1 MQLSRLIKQ
10 KSYEKVEFV
19 LRRHAITFVPML
31 LLSVLLLAVPVGI
44 YILIQGI
51 FPSFF
56 DSTIIFPI
64 LVLSLSGYL
73 LSIYLFIF
81 AQFIDFY
88 LDLWIVTNDRIV
100 DIEQFNLFSRSISE
114 LDLYAIQDITS
125 DVHGFFATLFDYG
138 DVTIKTAS
146 QNANIVFRDIPNPN
160 FIRQRIIQMADKDKQ
175 YHLNGAAAST
185 PKS

>member
-1 MQLSRLIKQ
+1 MQLARLIKQ

-31 LLSVLLLAVPVGI
+31 ALAIVLLAVPAVGYIMIEGLFPTFLTHPLI
-44 YILIQGI
+44 YPILIL
-51 FPSFF
+51 SA
-56 DSTIIFPI
+56 ST
-64 LVLSLSGYL
+64 YL

-81 AQFIDFY
+81 ADFIDFY

-114 LDLYAIQDITS
+114 LDLFRIQDVTT

-138 DVTIKTAS
+138 NVTVKTAS
-146 QNANIVFRDIPNPN
+146 QNVNIVFKNVPNPN
-160 FIRQRIIQMADKDKQ
+160 FIRQRIIEMADVDRKYHYAQDKD
-175 YHLNGAAAST
+175 NNS
-185 PKS
+185 